1 VSQHPGGVAVVPGA
15 WAVRAT
21 WSWDQQT
28 CGDARK
34 VRGRMDVTSMGEG
47 DGMAYQDG
55 FKQNF
60 TGLDP
65 LAALRK
71 PTICYASP
79 PSTSRRHL

>member
-1 VSQHPGGVAVVPGA
+1 
-15 WAVRAT
+15 
-21 WSWDQQT
+21 
-28 CGDARK
+28 
-34 VRGRMDVTSMGEG
+34 MEVTSMGEG

-79 PSTSRRHL
+79 SFDVEEAFVKPNINSMAGKDGLLWADSYQGRER